1 MEAASIGV
9 KLASSVVTPLVK
21 KLFVAEGP
29 GAGLVEKPVRVSEF
43 VSFKGEKRALAEK
56 ELTKLAAELVRRAVK
71 SEGERPLPV
80 DEEPAVVHALAR
92 TLHSLGDL
100 DMTDVQAVRLGHQ
113 TLALHLRVASE
124 APDRH
129 LSLDATLFYER
140 LLENACL
147 HILHFF
153 TQRSTFVART
163 LVEQTRRQSELIA
176 KIDELI
182 ARTPPTG
189 GTDPSFEERYLAY
202 VATKHSRLTIYGID
216 LVNSPSAG
224 PSTPPTSASRHCV
237 PRRTTTPPPESPPP
251 TPPCPPNRHSRSTTW
266 CCCAVSP
273 VPARPRSC
281 SGWP

>member
-124 APDRH
+124 APTAI
-129 LSLDATLFYER
+129 S
-140 LLENACL
+140 
-147 HILHFF
+147 
-153 TQRSTFVART
+153 
-163 LVEQTRRQSELIA
+163 
-176 KIDELI
+176 
-182 ARTPPTG
+182 
-189 GTDPSFEERYLAY
+189 
-202 VATKHSRLTIYGID
+202 
-216 LVNSPSAG
+216 
-224 PSTPPTSASRHCV
+224 PSTPPSSTSVSSKTPACTSCTSSPSAPPLWPARSSSR
-237 PRRTTTPPPESPPP
+237 PGGRANSSR
-251 TPPCPPNRHSRSTTW
+251 RST
-266 CCCAVSP
+266 S
-273 VPARPRSC
+273 
-281 SGWP
+281 